1 MSLDSSY
8 IGVNVW
14 LFSMEVILSD
24 APKYKQIMRILV
36 SEMEERR
43 MEPHARFY
51 SESELKE
58 RFQVSVPTIRM
69 ALKELI
75 QDGRIYREHGKG
87 TFISPPT
94 VRHQVL
100 IVGQFQES
108 MPSREFGIV
117 SFAQSLISDSA
128 AYAQPLMPVPMNSQN
143 FTEIAADLKHYYP
156 NAKGVL
162 FFRDY
167 GVVKSTSRFLEDE
180 GIPYVFYGS
189 DSIRQEVEGRPS
201 CFYPEAKIIDIG
213 LTHLRE
219 RYGDEI
225 AFVFNSHIRVF
236 ENRAKLY
243 FEWMEYQGLKS
254 EVVKLSDAANLYD
267 EVLHEEAFNY
277 IQKLRGKVRA
287 IFCVDDRFALLFHNA
302 ALRAGIRIPD
312 ELAILGINDYPFC
325 NMVYPTI
332 SSISI
337 PLFEDGRRCLEAL
350 LSQSQSGEV
359 LNPGDSRV
367 KLIHRRST

>member
-1 MSLDSSY
+1 MCP
-8 IGVNVW
+8 
-14 LFSMEVILSD
+14 FSMKVTLSD

-58 RFQVSVPTIRM
+58 RFRVSVPTIRM

-100 IVGQFQES
+100 IVGRFQES
-108 MPSREFGIV
+108 LPSREFGIV
-117 SFAQSLISDSA
+117 SFAQSLIGDSA

-167 GVVKSTSRFLEDE
+167 GVVRSTYQYLEDE

-189 DSIRQEVEGRPS
+189 DSIRDQVEGRPS

-213 LTHLRE
+213 LRHLRE
-219 RYGDEI
+219 LYGDNI
-225 AFVFNSHIRVF
+225 AFVFNPHIRVF
-236 ENRAKLY
+236 ENRVRLY
-243 FEWMEYQGLKS
+243 REWMEEHELHP
-254 EVVKLSDAANLYD
+254 EVIELSDASNLYD
-267 EVLHEEAFNY
+267 ATLHVEAFSY
-277 IQKLRGKVRA
+277 VQQIKGQARS

-302 ALRAGIRIPD
+302 ALRAGIGIPD

-325 NMVYPTI
+325 NMVYPNI

-337 PLFEDGRRCLEAL
+337 PLFEDGRRCLDAL

-359 LNPGDSRV
+359 TNPGESRV
-367 KLIHRRST
+367 RLISRHST

>member
-1 MSLDSSY
+1 
-8 IGVNVW
+8 
-14 LFSMEVILSD
+14 MEVTLSD

-43 MEPHARFY
+43 LEPHARFY

-58 RFQVSVPTIRM
+58 RFRVSVPTIRM

-100 IVGQFQES
+100 IVGRFQES
-108 MPSREFGIV
+108 LPSREFGIV

-143 FTEIAADLKHYYP
+143 FMEIASDLKHYYP

-162 FFRDY
+162 FFRDFH
-167 GVVKSTSRFLEDE
+167 VVRSTYQSLEE
-180 GIPYVFYGS
+180 EAIPYVFYGS
-189 DSIRQEVEGRPS
+189 DSIRDQVEGRPS
-201 CFYPEAKIIDIG
+201 CFYPEAKIIDIV
-213 LTHLRE
+213 LSHLHE
-219 RYGDEI
+219 RYGENI

-236 ENRAKLY
+236 ENRYRLY
-243 FEWMEYQGLKS
+243 REWMEDHGLKP
-254 EVVKLSDAANLYD
+254 EVIQLADESNLYA
-267 EVLHEEAFNY
+267 ETLHEEAFDY
-277 IQKLRGKVRA
+277 IQQLRGKVRA

-302 ALRAGIRIPD
+302 ALRAGVKMPE

-325 NMVYPTI
+325 NMVFPTI

-337 PLFEDGRRCLEAL
+337 PLFEDGRRCLDAL

-359 LNPGDSRV
+359 INPGDSRV
-367 KLIHRRST
+367 QLISRHST